1 MSFEQ
6 KYLKYKQ
13 KYQELKRQLGVSAHT
28 LETENFTEANEYN
41 LTETPT
47 FENIINT
54 KQVGGNDIAD
64 TVEQDYILSDTPV
77 FQTQQGGNFNI
88 QNVNVQEVAN
98 TKHYSQG
105 DVDELNSTTDLSE
118 INNTEDIEQLF
129 KQYGNGRGKG
139 KRSGRTSEQSSVR
152 SSVRTSSKK
161 HSKHDDSSSSISSSG
176 SSESDDSSD
185 SLSHL
190 DSDSDGF

>member
-28 LETENFTEANEYN
+28 LETENFTEANDYN

-47 FENIINT
+47 FENTINT
-54 KQVGGNDIAD
+54 KQVGGNNIVD
-64 TVEQDYILSDTPV
+64 TVEQDYTLSDTPV
-77 FQTQQGGNFNI
+77 FQTQQGGNI
-88 QNVNVQEVAN
+88 QEVAN
-98 TKHYSQG
+98 IKQYSQG

-139 KRSGRTSEQSSVR
+139 KGNRSARSSEQSSLRSSVR
-152 SSVRTSSKK
+152 SNVRTSSKK
-161 HSKHDDSSSSISSSG
+161 HRKHDDSSSSVSSSG
-176 SSESDDSSD
+176 SSESDSSTD

-190 DSDSDGF
+190 DSDSDEF

>member
-13 KYQELKRQLGVSAHT
+13 KYQELKRQLGASAHN
-28 LETENFTEANEYN
+28 LETENFTEANEYI

-47 FENIINT
+47 FENTMNV
-54 KQVGGNDIAD
+54 KQTGGFDLTTE
-64 TVEQDYILSDTPV
+64 TVEQEYNLSDTPT
-77 FQTQQGGNFNI
+77 FQNQQGGDM
-88 QNVNVQEVAN
+88 QAVN
-98 TKHYSQG
+98 TKNYSQA
-105 DVDELNSTTDLSE
+105 DVEELNSTTDLSE

-129 KQYGNGRGKG
+129 KQYGNGRRR
-139 KRSGRTSEQSSVR
+139 RSGRSSERTSVRSSER

-161 HSKHDDSSSSISSSG
+161 HSKQNDSSSSISSSES

-190 DSDSDGF
+190 DDSDEF